1 LAPGPDAAQGV
12 HSSLR
17 SERKELESMRAEV
30 DEDVCI
36 GSMSCEN
43 TCPEVFKVV
52 GGISRVQVDVVPKE
66 AEERCRQAADDCPV
80 QAISVS
86 ED

>member
-1 LAPGPDAAQGV
+1 MKVQ
-12 HSSLR
+12 
-17 SERKELESMRAEV
+17 V

-36 GSMSCEN
+36 GTMACET

-66 AEERCRQAADDCPV
+66 AEARCREAAANCPV
-80 QAISVS
+80 SAISITQG
-86 ED
+86 

>member
-1 LAPGPDAAQGV
+1 
-12 HSSLR
+12 
-17 SERKELESMRAEV
+17 MRVEV

-36 GSMSCEN
+36 GSMSCET

-52 GGISRVQVDVVPKE
+52 GGISRVQVDVVPAELEDQCRE
-66 AEERCRQAADDCPV
+66 AAEDCPV
-80 QAISVS
+80 NAIKIL